1 MTKARL
7 DGLYMLLLGS
17 VAFLLLGIAMES
29 AAKSPLADF
38 KALYYPARC
47 LLQHADP
54 YSESEVLRVYR
65 SEGGDSASDTA
76 KNLQIATQNPYLPTV
91 YSFSVPFALFPWG
104 PAHILWLAL
113 TFAAL
118 IGASFLIWGLASEYS
133 PVLAGVLIGFLL
145 ANSEVLI
152 ITGNAAGIVISLCIV
167 STWCFVRNRYVFAG
181 IVCLAITLAVK
192 PHDTGFVWLY
202 FLLAGG
208 LYRRRALQTLLATVV
223 FSLPG
228 VVWAFIVSP
237 HWLQEMRTNLAA
249 YSAHGGTNDP
259 SLASGGAHGLGMVVS
274 LQAIFSFFRDDPH
287 FYNLASYLV
296 FGILLLVWAVV
307 TLRVRPTPAN
317 LWLALAVMS
326 ALSML
331 PVYHRQYDTKLLL
344 LAVPACGL
352 LMLERNLT
360 GWLALLITTAG
371 FVLNG
376 DLPWVIFFA
385 LIKALHLS
393 TAGGSGEILIVIQV
407 FAAPLILLVMGL
419 FYLWVYVQRACL
431 PRHSAKAVTPAE
443 NINAIRAQ

>member
-7 DGLYMLLLGS
+7 DGLYLLILGS
-17 VAFLLLGIAMES
+17 VAFVLLGIAMES

-54 YSESEVLRVYR
+54 Y
-65 SEGGDSASDTA
+65 
-76 KNLQIATQNPYLPTV
+76 
-91 YSFSVPFALFPWG
+91 
-104 PAHILWLAL
+104 
-113 TFAAL
+113 FAAL
-118 IGASFLIWGLASEYS
+118 IGASFLLWALAADYS
-133 PVLAGVLIGFLL
+133 PVLAGALAGFLL

-152 ITGNAAGIVISLCIV
+152 ITGNAAGIVIGLCIV
-167 STWCFVRNRYVFAG
+167 SVWCFVRNRYVFAG
-181 IVCLAITLAVK
+181 ILCLAITLAVK

-208 LYRRRALQTLLATVV
+208 LYRRRALQTLLATVA

-237 HWLQEMRTNLAA
+237 HWLEEMRTNLAA

-274 LQAIFSFFRDDPH
+274 LQGIFSFFDDPH
-287 FYNLASYLV
+287 FYNPASYLV
-296 FGILLLVWAVV
+296 FGLLLLVWVFV
-307 TLRVRPTPAN
+307 TLRSRATPAN
-317 LWLALAVMS
+317 LWLALAAIS

-344 LAVPACGL
+344 LAVPACAL
-352 LMLERNLT
+352 LLVERGLT
-360 GWLALLITTAG
+360 GWLALLVTAAS

-376 DLPWVIFFA
+376 DLPWVLFFA
-385 LIKALHLS
+385 LIKMLHVS
-393 TAGGSGEILIVIQV
+393 TAGVTGQILIAIQV
-407 FAAPLILLVMGL
+407 FAAPLILLVMGM
-419 FYLWVYVQRACL
+419 FYLWVYLRRA
-431 PRHSAKAVTPAE
+431 SG
-443 NINAIRAQ
+443 RAAHISI

>member
-7 DGLYMLLLGS
+7 DGLYLLILGS
-17 VAFLLLGIAMES
+17 VAFVLLGIAMES

-65 SEGGDSASDTA
+65 TEGGDSASDTA
-76 KNLQIATQNPYLPTV
+76 KNRQIATQNPYLPTV
-91 YSFSVPFALFPWG
+91 YSFSIPFALLPWG

-118 IGASFLIWGLASEYS
+118 IGASFLLWALAADYS
-133 PVLAGVLIGFLL
+133 PVLAGALAGFLL

-152 ITGNAAGIVISLCIV
+152 ITGNAAGIVIGLCIV
-167 STWCFVRNRYVFAG
+167 SVWCFVRNRYVFAG
-181 IVCLAITLAVK
+181 ILCLAITLAVK

-208 LYRRRALQTLLATVV
+208 LYRRRALQTLLATVA

-237 HWLQEMRTNLAA
+237 HWLEEMRTNLAA

-274 LQAIFSFFRDDPH
+274 LQGIFSFFRDDPH
-287 FYNLASYLV
+287 FYNPASYLV
-296 FGILLLVWAVV
+296 FGLLLLVWVFV
-307 TLRVRPTPAN
+307 TLRSRATPAN
-317 LWLALAVMS
+317 LWLALAAIS

-344 LAVPACGL
+344 LAVPACAL
-352 LMLERNLT
+352 LLVERGLT
-360 GWLALLITTAG
+360 GWLALLVTAAS

-376 DLPWVIFFA
+376 DLPWVLFFA
-385 LIKALHLS
+385 LIKMLHVS
-393 TAGGSGEILIVIQV
+393 TAGVTGQILIAIQV
-407 FAAPLILLVMGL
+407 FAAPLILLVMGM
-419 FYLWVYVQRACL
+419 FYLWVYLRRA
-431 PRHSAKAVTPAE
+431 SG
-443 NINAIRAQ
+443 RAAHISI